1 MPVLASEA
9 RAPHKMFCGRDFQTQ
24 IRLVSRKAAPRRQV
38 RSFVC
43 TQGFFSVTTSII
55 LGDPGTHR
63 DGPELTVSGTD
74 SDRVAIFEIHMFI
87 FRVGRGVGD
96 VT

>member
-1 MPVLASEA
+1 VPVLASEA
-9 RAPHKMFCGRDFQTQ
+9 RAPLKSAYQ
-24 IRLVSRKAAPRRQV
+24 IVRRKAAPRRQ
-38 RSFVC
+38 VC
-43 TQGFFSVTTSII
+43 TQGFFSVTTSV
-55 LGDPGTHR
+55 LGDPATHR